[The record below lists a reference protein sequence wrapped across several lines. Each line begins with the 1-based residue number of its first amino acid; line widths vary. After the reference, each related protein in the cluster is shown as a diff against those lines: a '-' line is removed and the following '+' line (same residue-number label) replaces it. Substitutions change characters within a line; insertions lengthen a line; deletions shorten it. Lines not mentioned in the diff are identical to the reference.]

1 MVEVFALHLA
11 IASFYGCEFL
21 VTWNCF
27 HLANPLKARHIHR
40 TNDRLGLPAQIM
52 WISRKNWRGQRIER
66 HFMARTKGK
75 TEFIKWIP
83 MLLDALRALGGSAE
97 SREVCDWIANK
108 VNLPNEE
115 REKRNKHNI
124 SRFENQVHWGRQYLV
139 WEGLL
144 DSSRRGVWTLSQA
157 GTKAHLT
164 EEQGHELVR
173 RQAKLRK
180 TQSST
185 NGKGSEQATPN
196 PKPEAEIVDEITEV
210 ESPEFAEE
218 VKLLE
223 VLQSLSPSG
232 FERLCKR
239 LLHEYG
245 LEKVIVTGQSHDG
258 GIDGSGLLRL
268 NPFVTMK
275 VLFQCKRIRTS
286 VSRAQVGDFRNAV
299 MGRADKGILIT
310 TGWFSPDAEKE
321 ANREGVI
328 PIEMVDGER
337 LVELFESKLLGLRRK
352 EVFEV
357 DYSFFEQFR

>member
-1 MVEVFALHLA
+1 
-11 IASFYGCEFL
+11 
-21 VTWNCF
+21 
-27 HLANPLKARHIHR
+27 
-40 TNDRLGLPAQIM
+40 
-52 WISRKNWRGQRIER
+52 
-66 HFMARTKGK
+66 MARTKGK
-75 TEFIKWIP
+75 AEFVKWIP
-83 MLLDALRALGGSAE
+83 LLLDALRALGGSAE

-115 REKRNKHNI
+115 REKRNKFNI

-164 EEQGHELVR
+164 EEQCYELVR

-180 TQSST
+180 GQSSS
-185 NGKGSEQATPN
+185 NAKGAEQTTSAT
-196 PKPEAEIVDEITEV
+196 KTGAEIVGDTAEI
-210 ESPEFAEE
+210 ESPETAEE
-218 VKLLE
+218 GKLLE
-223 VLQSLSPSG
+223 VLQSLSPDG

-245 LEKVIVTGQSHDG
+245 LEKVVVTGKSHDG
-258 GIDGSGLLRL
+258 GIDGNGLLRL

-275 VLFQCKRIRTS
+275 VLFQCKKIRTS

-299 MGRADKGILIT
+299 MGRADKGIFIT

-321 ANREGVI
+321 ANREGVLQ
-328 PIEMVDGER
+328 IELVDGDR
-337 LVELFESKLLGLRRK
+337 LVELFESKQLGLRRK

-357 DYSFFEQFR
+357 DYSFFEQFK